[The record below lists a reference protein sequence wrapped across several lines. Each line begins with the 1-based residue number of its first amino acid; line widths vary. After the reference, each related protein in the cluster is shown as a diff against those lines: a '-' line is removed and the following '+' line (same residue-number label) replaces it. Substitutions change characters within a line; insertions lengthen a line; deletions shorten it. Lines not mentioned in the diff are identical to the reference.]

1 MNELTEKEQQEVLK
15 ILKEMS
21 NGDASTYN
29 SLLKE
34 DYEEIPVDID
44 TFLHDPKYLGKG
56 LISEEKKFTVFP
68 FWVKVLKDIFPDPL
82 KPAQYNTL
90 ALTGAIGLGKSFEA
104 VLVMLYELYRM
115 LCLKNPYTY
124 YGLQP
129 IDKITFAMMNIT
141 LDASKGVAWDKMQQ
155 LLQTSEWFMER
166 GTLSGSVNVE
176 WNPPKGIE
184 LIAGSLP
191 RHILGRAVFFCLDG
205 DTEIVTTNGIYK
217 ISELVDKP
225 IQVYNINDN
234 GEIITSDVCTVKP
247 TVIEQEEYQIELE
260 DGTLIKCTPT
270 HRFMLTDG
278 TYKEAQH
285 LTEQDEIMDIIM

>member
-1 MNELTEKEQQEVLK
+1 MNNLTEQERQEVLK

-21 NGDASTYN
+21 NGDSSSYT
-29 SLLKE
+29 SLILE

-44 TFLHDPKYLGKG
+44 TFLHDTKYLGKG
-56 LISEEKKFTVFP
+56 LIDNEGRFTVYP
-68 FWVKVLKDIFPDPL
+68 YWVETLKKIFPDPL

-90 ALTGAIGLGKSFEA
+90 ALTGAIGLGKSFMA
-104 VLVMLYELYRM
+104 VLVMLYELYIM

-141 LDASKGVAWDKMQQ
+141 LEASKGVAWDKMQQ

-166 GTLSGSVNVE
+166 GTMSGTTNLE

-184 LIAGSLP
+184 LIAGSLT
-191 RHILGRAVFFCLDG
+191 RHILGRAVFSCLDG
-205 DTEIVTTNGIYK
+205 DTEIVTTDGIYK

-225 IQVYNINDN
+225 IQVYNINDD
-234 GEIITSDVCTVKP
+234 GEITTSDVCTVKP
-247 TVIEQEEYQIELE
+247 TAVEQEEYQIELD

-278 TYKEAQH
+278 SYKEAQD
-285 LTEQDEIMDIIM
+285 LTEEYELADFN